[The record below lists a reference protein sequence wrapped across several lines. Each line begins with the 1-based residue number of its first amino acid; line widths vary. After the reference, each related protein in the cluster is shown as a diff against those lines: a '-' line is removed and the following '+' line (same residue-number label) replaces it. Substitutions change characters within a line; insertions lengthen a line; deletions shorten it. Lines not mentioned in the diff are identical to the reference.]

1 MSGDRTQQ
9 KNLQSL
15 STEEFFYFFLRLRKG
30 EVRRTVSI
38 LRERYPTDTEQQL
51 ARRLLQ
57 SKIRLSLLGGALLN
71 LPMLLPGV
79 GAVIKMIGTVGATS
93 VLTRLHLYL
102 ILEIALVYGKDI
114 DDKARVTEMAAVA
127 AVTGLGAAA
136 PMLVKV
142 LGMHPVY
149 TLPAGALSASA
160 ATRIIGDTAI
170 KLYSGKLKSH
180 YMIMADI
187 LALYDV
193 DDIFGQVAGMV
204 TDAFDGADHEHGVNG
219 VSDIAGVFQ

>member
-1 MSGDRTQQ
+1 MSGNITQQ
-9 KNLQSL
+9 KNIQSL
-15 STEEFFYFFLRLRKG
+15 STEEFFYFFLRVRKG
-30 EVRRTVSI
+30 EVRRTVST
-38 LRERYPTDTEQQL
+38 LRERYPTETEQQL
-51 ARRLLQ
+51 ARRLIE
-57 SKIRLSLLGGALLN
+57 SKIKLSLLGGALLN

-170 KLYSGKLKSH
+170 KVYRGKVRSH
-180 YMIMADI
+180 Y
-187 LALYDV
+187 
-193 DDIFGQVAGMV
+193 FPSPPVA
-204 TDAFDGADHEHGVNG
+204 
-219 VSDIAGVFQ
+219 VSQ

>member
-1 MSGDRTQQ
+1 MSGDKTQQ

-180 YMIMADI
+180 YFPSAP
-187 LALYDV
+187 AS
-193 DDIFGQVAGMV
+193 
-204 TDAFDGADHEHGVNG
+204 
-219 VSDIAGVFQ
+219 VSQ

>member
-1 MSGDRTQQ
+1 
-9 KNLQSL
+9 
-15 STEEFFYFFLRLRKG
+15 
-30 EVRRTVSI
+30 
-38 LRERYPTDTEQQL
+38 
-51 ARRLLQ
+51 
-57 SKIRLSLLGGALLN
+57 
-71 LPMLLPGV
+71 MLLPGV

-170 KLYSGKLKSH
+170 KLYSGELKSH
-180 YMIMADI
+180 YVPSAPASV
-187 LALYDV
+187 L
-193 DDIFGQVAGMV
+193 Q
-204 TDAFDGADHEHGVNG
+204 
-219 VSDIAGVFQ
+219 